1 MIRIITADQYD
12 ACRPLLRQMFRLRYR
27 VFKERLGWDVQTIGD
42 EERDE
47 FDLLDPV
54 YILVLNDDDDVTACW
69 RLLPTT
75 GPNMLRDVF
84 PHLLTDRP
92 IPSAPGTWECSRF
105 AVDCATDGE
114 NCLANLNR
122 VTSELF
128 CGLIHFCLQ
137 KDIGEVV
144 TVYDIRIGRILPRVG
159 CSPRWRTKPQRIGN
173 FSALVGLFD
182 INNDVLTSVMENA
195 EFYALVEHGPDQ
207 LEPMTSLPPLGGPLY
222 TGVTTHAH

>member
-1 MIRIITADQYD
+1 MIRIVTADQYES
-12 ACRPLLRQMFRLRYR
+12 CRPLLRQMFRLRYR
-27 VFKERLGWDVQTIGD
+27 VFKERMGWDVQTVGD

-69 RLLPTT
+69 RLLPTV

-84 PHLLTDRP
+84 SHLLSDRP
-92 IPSAPGTWECSRF
+92 IPAAPGTWECSRF
-105 AVDCATDGE
+105 AVDCVSDGD

-137 KDIGEVV
+137 RDIDEVV
-144 TVYDIRIGRILPRVG
+144 TVYDVRIGRILPRVG
-159 CSPRWRTKPQRIGN
+159 CTPRWRTKPQRIGN

-182 INNDVLTSVMENA
+182 INGEVLASVMENA
-195 EFYALVEHGPDQ
+195 DFASLIEHDPYH
-207 LEPMTSLPPLGGPLY
+207 LEPLSTLPTIGGPIH
-222 TGVTTHAH
+222 TGVPSHAQ